1 MLDGMRD
8 DSRWDAAQGWD
19 VGVAFA
25 LGMEGTGF
33 DAIIAEV
40 GRQLAERLD
49 ALYRATKAQFED
61 ESWSQYVE
69 GKLAAL
75 DLAEQKV
82 REWTGAE

>member
-1 MLDGMRD
+1 MSGSLDLRKID
-8 DSRWDAAQGWD
+8 DAWQIGIES
-19 VGVAFA
+19 
-25 LGMEGTGF
+25 EGTGF

-40 GRQLAERLD
+40 GRQLAEKLD

-82 REWTGAE
+82 REWTGTE